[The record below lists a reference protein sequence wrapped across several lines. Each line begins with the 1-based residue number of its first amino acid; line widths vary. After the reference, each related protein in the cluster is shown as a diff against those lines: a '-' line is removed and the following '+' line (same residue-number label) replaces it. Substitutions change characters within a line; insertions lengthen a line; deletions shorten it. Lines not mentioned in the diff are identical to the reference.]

1 MSKAVLKDSRLEL
14 VESGPFLKSA
24 KWNRPA
30 LTSTLVSKP
39 WLSPKAQDYV
49 QEVLESGWWGYGPVS
64 KDLEVEVE
72 KLYGQDYCALAT
84 SSCTAAMHL
93 ALRCAGV
100 GPGDEVIVPAFT
112 YVSTAIVAT
121 YCGADPVFAD
131 VDPDSLVLTA
141 KTVEPLITERTKA
154 IIGMHYAGPPA
165 DFDALQA
172 LAAERGLTV
181 IEDAAHAF
189 GSVRNDKRVGSGAD
203 FIAFSF
209 APTKQVAS
217 SNGGVLLYKDAAQRD
232 KINQLAFLGL
242 AVDTYG
248 RTVAS
253 GVSPT
258 QQVVCLGNKYK
269 ADDLASAV
277 AYAGIERL
285 DDIVAYR
292 GQLVDRFYQ
301 RLSDIEQVQLQPRSP
316 NSTESWYIMPIRVP
330 AERRDDLRA
339 HLAAKDIGNTVHYPN
354 LKEQPAFLNYRGD
367 VPVTAAEAQRI
378 ISLPLHESVTLGE
391 VNRICD
397 EVRAFFS

>member
-1 MSKAVLKDSRLEL
+1 MSNAVLKDSQLKL
-14 VESGPFLKSA
+14 VESNRHHEKSRW
-24 KWNRPA
+24 KRPA

-39 WLSPKAQDYV
+39 WLSPKASDYV

-64 KDLEVEVE
+64 KDLEAMVE

-93 ALRCAGV
+93 ALRNAGV

-121 YCGADPVFAD
+121 YCGANPVFAD
-131 VDPDSLVLTA
+131 VDPTSMTVTA
-141 KTVEPLITERTKA
+141 ATVEPLITERTKA

-165 DFDALQA
+165 DFDALRS
-172 LAAERGLTV
+172 LADERGLTI

-189 GSVRNDKRVGSGAD
+189 GSIRDGKRVGTGAD
-203 FIAFSF
+203 YIAFSF
-209 APTKQVAS
+209 APTKQIAS
-217 SNGGVLLYKDAAQRD
+217 SNGGILLFKDASQRD

-253 GVSPT
+253 GVTPV

-277 AYAGIERL
+277 AFAAIERL

-292 GQLVDRFYQ
+292 GQLVDRYYD
-301 RLSDIEQVQLQPRSP
+301 RLSKFEQVQLQPRSP
-316 NSTESWYIMPIRVP
+316 NSTESWYIMPIRVS

-339 HLAAKDIGNTVHYPN
+339 HLASKDIGNTVHYPN
-354 LKEQPAFLNYRGD
+354 LREQPAFLNHRGD
-367 VPVTAAEAQRI
+367 VPITSIEALRI
-378 ISLPLHESVTLGE
+378 ISLPLHESVTL
-391 VNRICD
+391 D
-397 EVRAFFS
+397 EVDRISDEIIAFFS

>member
-1 MSKAVLKDSRLEL
+1 MPKAVLKDPRLEV
-14 VESGPFLKSA
+14 VEGDFHHKSG
-24 KWNRPA
+24 KWARPS
-30 LTSTLVSKP
+30 LSSTLVSKP
-39 WLSPKAQDYV
+39 WLSPAAIGYV

-64 KDLEVEVE
+64 KDLEAEIE
-72 KLYGQDYCALAT
+72 KLYGQDYGALAT

-93 ALRCAGV
+93 ALHTMGV

-121 YCGADPVFAD
+121 YCGAEPVFAD
-131 VDPDSLVLTA
+131 VDPETLTLSA
-141 KTVEPLITERTKA
+141 ETVESLITERTKA

-165 DFDALQA
+165 DFDAIKA
-172 LAAERGLTV
+172 LAADRGITM

-189 GSVRNDKRVGSGAD
+189 GSIRDGKRVGSDAD

-217 SNGGVLLYKDAAQRD
+217 SNGGVLLFKDKGLRE

-277 AYAGIERL
+277 AYAAIERL
-285 DDIVAYR
+285 DEIVAYR

-301 RLSDIEQVQLQPRSP
+301 HLSGIDEVQLQPRSP

-330 AERRDDLRA
+330 AAQRDHLRA

-354 LKEQPAFLNYRGD
+354 LKEQPAFLNYRGE
-367 VPVTAAEAQRI
+367 VPITVAEAQRI
-378 ISLPLHESVTLGE
+378 ISLPLHESVTLDE
-391 VNRICD
+391 VDRICN
-397 EVRAFFS
+397 EVQAFFR